1 MFKMGLVVINIRKH
15 VETANVFV
23 CQHKQTQFL
32 QNQVFFYEINWT
44 NLKSFYKDT
53 TARFKKG
60 VRGGQEDTNCTAVK
74 NANGANIITLF

>member
-32 QNQVFFYEINWT
+32 QNQVFFYEIN
-44 NLKSFYKDT
+44 
-53 TARFKKG
+53 
-60 VRGGQEDTNCTAVK
+60 
-74 NANGANIITLF
+74 